1 MLATDG
7 EVSFAT
13 FLYDDPNILMN
24 ITSSVNALVGF
35 DAADQSR
42 SSIILSSKQR
52 NYILESTNVFRIDG
66 KYFTIMRQKINFHHY

>member
-7 EVSFAT
+7 KVSFAA
-13 FLYDDPNILMN
+13 FIYDDPNILMN

-35 DAADQSR
+35 DAGDQSR
-42 SSIILSSKQR
+42 SSTIMSNRQR

-66 KYFTIMRQKINFHHY
+66 KY

>member
-7 EVSFAT
+7 EVSFAV
-13 FLYDDPNILMN
+13 FLYDDPDILVN

-35 DAADQSR
+35 DAGDQSR
-42 SSIILSSKQR
+42 SATIMSNRQR

-66 KYFTIMRQKINFHHY
+66 KYY